1 MYISSTLLP
10 ATEYGNKTRSATATN
25 SVNTVHSTVPFPISL
40 ADGIF
45 QSPTY
50 FIQSI
55 KLFLT
60 GAPTPTPFPHHVH
73 RTLSFSLSFRSGL

>member
-1 MYISSTLLP
+1 MYISSALLH
-10 ATEYGNKTRSATATN
+10 ATENGNKTRSATATN
-25 SVNTVHSTVPFPISL
+25 SVNTILSTIPFPIPL

-45 QSPTY
+45 QSSTY

-60 GAPTPTPFPHHVH
+60 GAPTPFPHHVH
-73 RTLSFSLSFRSGL
+73 GTLSFSLSFHSGL